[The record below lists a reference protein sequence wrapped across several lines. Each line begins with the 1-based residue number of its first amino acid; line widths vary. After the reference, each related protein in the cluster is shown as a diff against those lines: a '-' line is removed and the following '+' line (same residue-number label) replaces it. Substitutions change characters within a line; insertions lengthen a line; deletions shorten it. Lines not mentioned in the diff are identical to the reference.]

1 MRNWEKKRKD
11 DISEHVLVT
20 HIVCLLIFLMIT
32 FIYFDLQIAPA
43 TNNITQIS
51 LLMIVFCLSTIL
63 YISRYLLSKIPAL
76 SHVKI
81 EEILLLVIIFP
92 LSLAFIWYS
101 GDFFG
106 AKVLII
112 IPVIIAATAFGKIA
126 GLGAALLASLLIFV
140 IDYSLFPQL
149 PADIF
154 QASLIVSSVSM
165 ILAWLVG
172 GLLEAER
179 KTQQDLIELADYDQ
193 LTGLYNHRYLQ
204 ENIEISLQESESSN
218 TPLSLALID
227 IDQFKY
233 YNTLYGY
240 QKGDQLLSAI
250 GAALAKSLPEPSYAA
265 RYGSDEFMLV
275 LPGMK
280 KGELGNVIEEIEN
293 SICQEAE
300 QIIPAE
306 HPQPFSI
313 TFGVAGYPE
322 DQDAG
327 HTLLRVAEDDLYRA
341 KYSRGTDYL
350 YQSVLSEINALKIT
364 DAFPSLQ
371 SMISLINL
379 NDRYTFGHSERV
391 MVYSLSLA
399 EELKLPQDDL
409 DLLRY
414 GTSLHDIGKIKI
426 DTNLL
431 NKPGPLNKEEWE
443 TMQAHTIMGAQL
455 VETLPA
461 FRDVVPLIRSHHEN
475 YDGTGYPDRLKGEET
490 PLLVRIL
497 RIADSFDAMTTDR
510 PYRKALSLTEAC
522 QELNKN
528 AGTQFDPQLIDPFI
542 ASVKKQYSMR
552 LLG

>member
-1 MRNWEKKRKD
+1 MRNWEKKRRD

-20 HIVCLLIFLMIT
+20 HIACLMIFLMIS
-32 FIYFDLQIAPA
+32 FIYFDLQIAP
-43 TNNITQIS
+43 TTSNIAQIS
-51 LLMIVFCLSTIL
+51 WLMIVFCLATVL
-63 YISRYLLSKIPAL
+63 YISRYLFSKIPAL

-81 EEILLLVIIFP
+81 EEILLLIIILP

-101 GDFFG
+101 GDFVG

-112 IPVIIAATAFGKIA
+112 IPVIIAATAFGKII
-126 GLGAALLASLLIFV
+126 GVGAALLASLLMFF
-140 IDYSLFPQL
+140 IDYRLFPEL
-149 PADIF
+149 PTDVF
-154 QASLIVSSVSM
+154 QASLTVAAVAI

-204 ENIEISLQESESSN
+204 ESIEISLQESEKNNS
-218 TPLSLALID
+218 PLSIALLD

-250 GAALAKSLPEPSYAA
+250 GAVLAKALPEPYYAA

-275 LPGMK
+275 LPEMK
-280 KGELGNVIEEIEN
+280 KSELDNVIEDIKNAIYQEIER
-293 SICQEAE
+293 
-300 QIIPAE
+300 IIPTD
-306 HPQPFSI
+306 HLQPFTI
-313 TFGVAGYPE
+313 TIGVASYPE
-322 DQDAG
+322 DQNVG
-327 HTLLRVAEDDLYRA
+327 HTLLRAAEDDLYRA
-341 KYSRGTDYL
+341 KYSRGTDSL
-350 YQSVLSEINALKIT
+350 YQSVLNEINALKIT

-379 NDRYTFGHSERV
+379 NDRYTYGHSERV
-391 MVYSLSLA
+391 MAYSLSLA
-399 EELKLPQDDL
+399 EELKLPQADL
-409 DLLRY
+409 ELLRY
-414 GTSLHDIGKIKI
+414 GTSLHDIGKIRI

-443 TMQAHTIMGAQL
+443 MMQAHTVWGAQL

-461 FRDVVPLIRSHHEN
+461 FKEVIPLIRSHHEN
-475 YDGTGYPDRLKGEET
+475 YDGSGYPDGLKGEET

-497 RIADSFDAMTTDR
+497 RIADSFDAMTSDR
-510 PYRKALSLTEAC
+510 PYRKALTLTEAC
-522 QELNKN
+522 QELDKN
-528 AGTQFDPQLIDPFI
+528 AGTQFDPQLVDPFI
-542 ASVKKQYSMR
+542 ASVKKQYYMHQ
-552 LLG
+552 LG